1 MGVMAL
7 LAAGASIWA
16 WTISAGHIEIA
27 GKGRGD
33 GEAARAPVAIVLG
46 AAVDADGQPSPWL
59 AHRLDTAAELYTSG
73 RVEAILVSGD
83 NRRAGYDEPTVM
95 RRYLLSQGIPDQA
108 IAVDYAG
115 FDTYDTCV
123 RARRIFGIER
133 ALLVTQ
139 DFHEPRAVAICRAVG
154 WARERAAAIKAVVDV
169 VSRRDP
175 TLGRQETSVKEAVA
189 WTRERRR

>member
-1 MGVMAL
+1 
-7 LAAGASIWA
+7 
-16 WTISAGHIEIA
+16 
-27 GKGRGD
+27 
-33 GEAARAPVAIVLG
+33 
-46 AAVDADGQPSPWL
+46 
-59 AHRLDTAAELYTSG
+59 
-73 RVEAILVSGD
+73 
-83 NRRAGYDEPTVM
+83 M
-95 RRYLLSQGIPDQA
+95 RRHLLSQGIPDQA

-154 WARERAAAIKAVVDV
+154 VDVEGVGDARARSDRIGWAVSWARERAAAIKAVADV

-189 WTRERRR
+189 WTREHRR